1 MLRSSENELISP
13 TRCCPQLRGVALPR
27 VPSCS
32 RLPRSGH
39 RKQSFSSVPLSRSQ
53 AATVCSAMGRPASN
67 WYTARMS
74 LGTQPAI
81 FQRTDRSSHASVM
94 SVTFRST
101 RHWLIWACILL
112 GFACLLGGALCFRNV
127 HRFTCWRCT
136 VVNTNDAHLINERG
150 GGPRQ
155 DPGTI
160 GLLQFRR
167 HITPLLRPHWTTV
180 DTIAALRHWT
190 RTQQSSDPQLWRFP
204 PEADSGDVDPG
215 ILLEQQ
221 HALTPG
227 ACRRFGYI
235 LAGALVSVGIPA
247 RLVSLQAFFTDG
259 LGHIMVEAWVDDLNK
274 WILVDP
280 TADTMF
286 LVDGR
291 YASLLELRKAL
302 LSGSLDRIRF
312 ERNGSILEPPPK
324 IEYFTK
330 ISRHAFFFPNECF
343 FTDPPR
349 TKASVWRTRMIHYVD
364 EHNTPYPVSARSAL
378 LVGVVAFVTC
388 GLLFFCVAFVL
399 AVPRTLR
406 KTKVS

>member
-1 MLRSSENELISP
+1 
-13 TRCCPQLRGVALPR
+13 
-27 VPSCS
+27 
-32 RLPRSGH
+32 
-39 RKQSFSSVPLSRSQ
+39 
-53 AATVCSAMGRPASN
+53 
-67 WYTARMS
+67 
-74 LGTQPAI
+74 
-81 FQRTDRSSHASVM
+81 
-94 SVTFRST
+94 
-101 RHWLIWACILL
+101 
-112 GFACLLGGALCFRNV
+112 
-127 HRFTCWRCT
+127 
-136 VVNTNDAHLINERG
+136 
-150 GGPRQ
+150 
-155 DPGTI
+155 
-160 GLLQFRR
+160 
-167 HITPLLRPHWTTV
+167 
-180 DTIAALRHWT
+180 
-190 RTQQSSDPQLWRFP
+190 LWRFP

-221 HALTPG
+221 HAITPG

-259 LGHIMVEAWVDDLNK
+259 LGHIMVEAWIDDLNK

-280 TADTMF
+280 TTDTMF

-312 ERNGSILEPPPK
+312 ERNGSILEPGPK
-324 IEYFTK
+324 MEYFAK

-364 EHNTPYPVSARSAL
+364 EHATPYPVSARSAL
-378 LVGVVAFVTC
+378 LVGVVAFVAC

-399 AVPRTLR
+399 VVPRTLR
-406 KTKVS
+406 KTQVS

>member
-1 MLRSSENELISP
+1 
-13 TRCCPQLRGVALPR
+13 V
-27 VPSCS
+27 
-32 RLPRSGH
+32 
-39 RKQSFSSVPLSRSQ
+39 LS
-53 AATVCSAMGRPASN
+53 
-67 WYTARMS
+67 Y
-74 LGTQPAI
+74 
-81 FQRTDRSSHASVM
+81 
-94 SVTFRST
+94 
-101 RHWLIWACILL
+101 
-112 GFACLLGGALCFRNV
+112 
-127 HRFTCWRCT
+127 WRCT
-136 VVNTNDAHLINERG
+136 VENTNNPHSINERG
-150 GGPRQ
+150 VGPRQ
-155 DPGTI
+155 NPNTI
-160 GLLQFRR
+160 GLLRFQRR
-167 HITPLLRPHWTTV
+167 VAPLLKPDWKTV
-180 DTIAALRHWT
+180 DTIAALRHWA
-190 RTQQSSDPQLWRFP
+190 RTQQSSDSQVWLFSPD
-204 PEADSGDVDPG
+204 ADSGDVDPG
-215 ILLEQQ
+215 ILLEQG
-221 HALTPG
+221 HALMPG

-259 LGHIMVEAWVDDLNK
+259 LGHIMVEAWDDDWKK

-291 YASLLELRKAL
+291 YASLLELREAL

-312 ERNGSILEPPPK
+312 ERNGSILEPAPNMK
-324 IEYFTK
+324 YFTK

-378 LVGVVAFVTC
+378 LVGVVAFVAC

-406 KTKVS
+406 KTQVS